1 MDNTYSNLLI
11 TKYRFSIY
19 HKFLKALDEYN
30 LIEPND
36 KIMVCVS
43 GGKDSFLMA
52 LCFKEIKKW
61 TKIPFDVSFVCMN
74 PGYTKETLNEII
86 TNSKLLDIPL
96 EIFETNIFNIALSQ
110 DDKKCYI
117 CAKMRRGAL
126 YNKAKELG
134 YNKIALGQHY
144 DDQIETT
151 LMSILYSG
159 KVETMLP
166 KVLSDNYQGLSLIRP
181 MYLVREDDIIN
192 YSKEANINFLK
203 GGCFATSS
211 SSLCSNSKR
220 QYVKELIKK
229 LKENNPNIDK
239 NIFKSTEN
247 VNIDKV
253 VGYKKGKEHYSIRRE
268 NKEQTD

>member
-1 MDNTYSNLLI
+1 MNSIYSNLLI

-36 KIMVCVS
+36 NIMVCIS

-61 TKIPFDVSFVCMN
+61 TKIPFSVSYVCMN
-74 PGYTKETLNEII
+74 PGYTKEKLDEIVSNAKI
-86 TNSKLLDIPL
+86 LDIPL
-96 EIFETNIFNIALSQ
+96 TIFDTNIFKIALSQ

-126 YNKAKELG
+126 YSKAKELG
-134 YNKIALGQHY
+134 CNKIALGQHFN
-144 DDQIETT
+144 DQIETT

-166 KVLSDNYQGLSLIRP
+166 KVKSDNYEGLSLIRP
-181 MYLVREDDIIN
+181 MYLVHEDDIIS
-192 YSKEANINFLK
+192 YSKEANLNFLK
-203 GGCFATSS
+203 GGCFATST

-220 QYVKELIKK
+220 KYTKELIKK
-229 LKENNPNIDK
+229 LKKDDPNIDK
-239 NIFKSTEN
+239 NIFISMEN

-253 VGYKKGKEHYSIRRE
+253 VGYKKGKEKYSIKE

>member
-1 MDNTYSNLLI
+1 MNDNIYSNLLI

-30 LIEPND
+30 LIEAND
-36 KIMVCVS
+36 KIMVCIS
-43 GGKDSFLMA
+43 GGKDSFLMS

-61 TKIPFDVSFVCMN
+61 TKIPFEVSYVCMN
-74 PGYTKETLNEII
+74 PGYTKEKLDEIKE
-86 TNSKLLDIPL
+86 NAKLLDIPL
-96 EIFETNIFNIALSQ
+96 TIFDSNIFKIALSQ

-126 YNKAKELG
+126 YSKAKELG
-134 YNKIALGQHY
+134 CNKIALGQHFN
-144 DDQIETT
+144 DQIETT

-166 KVLSDNYQGLSLIRP
+166 KVKSDNYEGLSLIRP
-181 MYLVREDDIIN
+181 MYLVHEDDIIS
-192 YSKEANINFLK
+192 YSNEANLNFLK
-203 GGCFATSS
+203 GGCFATDS

-220 QYVKELIKK
+220 KYTKELIKK
-229 LKENNPNIDK
+229 LKEDDPNIDK
-239 NIFKSTEN
+239 NIFISMEN

-253 VGYKKGKEHYSIRRE
+253 VGYKKGKEKYSIKE
-268 NKEQTD
+268 NKEESR